1 MGRKFEKEKN
11 KIADIS
17 TQMKKVDERRFDD
30 KLIDNLVVMM
40 KRQNGCLEEHIERKV
55 GREAW
60 EKDKA
65 RVHERLQ
72 IIAEGLAEKADKD

>member
-17 TQMKKVDERRFDD
+17 TQMKKVDERRVDD

-40 KRQNGCLEEHIERKV
+40 KRQNGCLEE
-55 GREAW
+55 
-60 EKDKA
+60 
-65 RVHERLQ
+65 Q
-72 IIAEGLAEKADKD
+72 I